1 MGLFDFLKKKEPKVT
16 VEISTHEYTPKE
28 LQQQQEN
35 EVREIKE
42 LARKSI
48 PSINGLRPHEIFML
62 SYAPYYKTEGN
73 SFPKF
78 WHYDFGVDDPQALLD
93 MLLEHGF
100 IRIATAKESIEKLK
114 IAELKEI
121 LSEHGI
127 KATGKK
133 ADLVLSVQENI
144 SEEDLSQKIPVR
156 RYALTELGE
165 QELKE
170 NEYVTY
176 FGGSNKYGMTVWD
189 MNLLIQNYPHKLFR
203 DKIWAHLNQRLH
215 ESAIEFQKS
224 GDMYSNYLKETA
236 IHYEMSSFLI
246 EENKHL
252 EDALKLWA
260 EAVYYDIMIS
270 AVESYKMSL
279 DIKKRIPYTNIS
291 GFKEIIDLPYKV
303 KSIRSIRERLNFS
316 DDELFQK
323 LISYFLE
330 FPQIRYD
337 LIKRYNITK
346 LNFPIQD
353 IAGLIVAELN
363 ENADVAN
370 KVYEDIERQIK
381 NDKTPILGF

>member
-1 MGLFDFLKKKEPKVT
+1 MGLFDFLKKKEPKAIVT
-16 VEISTHEYTPKE
+16 IFTHEYTPRE
-28 LQQQQEN
+28 LQQQQET

-73 SFPKF
+73 SFPQF
-78 WHYDFGVDDPQALLD
+78 WHYDFGVDDPQAILD

-100 IRIATAKESIEKLK
+100 IRIATAKESVEKLK
-114 IAELKEI
+114 VAELKEI

-133 ADLVLSVQENI
+133 SDLVLSVQENI
-144 SEEDLSQKIPVR
+144 SEEDLAQKIPVR

-165 QELKE
+165 QELNE

-176 FGGSNKYGMTVWD
+176 FGGSNKYGLTVWD

-215 ESAIEFQKS
+215 ESAIELQKS
-224 GDMYSNYLKETA
+224 GDIYSHYLQEIA
-236 IHYEMSSFLI
+236 IHYEMSNFLI

-270 AVESYKMSL
+270 AVERYKMGL
-279 DIKKRIPYTNIS
+279 DTKKRIPYTNIS
-291 GFKEIIDLPYKV
+291 GFKEIIGLSYKV
-303 KSIRSIRERLNFS
+303 KSIRSICERLNFS
-316 DDELFQK
+316 DDELFQI
-323 LISYFLE
+323 LIVYFLE

-346 LNFPIQD
+346 LNLPIQD

-363 ENADVAN
+363 ENADVLN

-381 NDKTPILGF
+381 NDKTPIFR